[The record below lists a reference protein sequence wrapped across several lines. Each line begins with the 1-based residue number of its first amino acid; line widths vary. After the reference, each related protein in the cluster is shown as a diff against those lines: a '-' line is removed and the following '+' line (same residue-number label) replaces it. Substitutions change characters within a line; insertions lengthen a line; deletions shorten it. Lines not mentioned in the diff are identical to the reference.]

1 MRYFTGLD
9 RVLLDCIESG
19 DAAPYLQLMKKFGV
33 QTIESELR
41 CLEPEF
47 GSSPDLLLA
56 FLKVTKIALLSHK
69 DYELTQSYLAL
80 FLKVSKSRSCR
91 LAKFP
96 YIYAHCTC
104 VLQIHIKSMMC
115 MAEFLLWR
123 LYSVCDCSHDV
134 FTVKFNIHLHVPSV
148 LLSNI
153 DVPVTP
159 PYSIGK

>member
-1 MRYFTGLD
+1 
-9 RVLLDCIESG
+9 
-19 DAAPYLQLMKKFGV
+19 MKKFGV

-104 VLQIHIKSMMC
+104 IHIARWIVHGRHCLNTKN
-115 MAEFLLWR
+115 ER
-123 LYSVCDCSHDV
+123 V
-134 FTVKFNIHLHVPSV
+134 
-148 LLSNI
+148 
-153 DVPVTP
+153 
-159 PYSIGK
+159 

>member
-56 FLKVTKIALLSHK
+56 FLKVTKMALLSHK

-80 FLKVSKSRSCR
+80 FLKVSKNRNCR

-96 YIYAHCTC
+96 YMHMCASITHQEYDVHGR
-104 VLQIHIKSMMC
+104 VLI
-115 MAEFLLWR
+115 LT
-123 LYSVCDCSHDV
+123 
-134 FTVKFNIHLHVPSV
+134 TVLC
-148 LLSNI
+148 L
-153 DVPVTP
+153 
-159 PYSIGK
+159 